1 MKHVLWGA
9 FFFISALNVSAQ
21 TLPHPDG
28 FINDFAA
35 VLTADDR
42 LALEELTGILQEKTG
57 AELDVATIKSFGPYG
72 YGSIDEFAVAL
83 FNEWGIGRSANN
95 DGVLLVLAVE
105 DRDVRIEVGYGLEGA
120 LPDSVAGRIL
130 DNAVIPDF
138 RNNNFSA
145 GLLKGAQAIASII
158 AAENGI
164 DTDSLALPAVESES
178 LQPNPTGW
186 FVFGIFAVWIF
197 FCISI
202 FIAAAKHTKKGGSGG
217 GAYRSSGSGS
227 SSSSHSSSSHS
238 SSNHSGGRSGGGG
251 ASRHF

>member
-1 MKHVLWGA
+1 MKRLLWGA
-9 FFFISALNVSAQ
+9 FFFISALNMSAQ
-21 TLPHPDG
+21 TLPRPDG

-57 AELDVATIKSFGPYG
+57 AEIDVVTIKSFGFYG

-83 FNEWGIGRSANN
+83 FNEWGIGRSGKD
-95 DGVLLVLAVE
+95 DGVLVVLAVE
-105 DRDVRIEVGYGLEGA
+105 DRDVRIEVGYGLEGV

-138 RNNNFSA
+138 RENNFSA

-164 DTDSLALPAVESES
+164 DRDSLALPAVVSES
-178 LQPNPTGW
+178 SRPKSSEWIGLVVWCGI
-186 FVFGIFAVWIF
+186 VFTVFIFA
-197 FCISI
+197 
-202 FIAAAKHTKKGGSGG
+202 ARKEGAKKGHSGG
-217 GAYRSSGSGS
+217 GTYRSSGGGSHSSGS
-227 SSSSHSSSSHS
+227 HSSSHHSSSSHS
-238 SSNHSGGRSGGGG
+238 GGHSGGGG